1 MLLEELRNLYRFF
14 LFTESSENNQ
24 RDISEDTAYELSSQ
38 GDKGE
43 GSEII
48 DMEEL
53 GYHHTCVINIVM
65 EEFPRKLTYK
75 EIAKRSGLK
84 VHQIK
89 KICRELETLGLMRD
103 EWEESIF
110 ADDRKVVFPT
120 EQLLKYY
127 QQ

>member
-14 LFTESSENNQ
+14 LFTESSEKHQ
-24 RDISEDTAYELSSQ
+24 SDISEDTAYELSSQ
-38 GDKGE
+38 GSD
-43 GSEII
+43 SEII
-48 DMEEL
+48 DMQEL
-53 GYHHTCVINIVM
+53 GYYHTCVINIVM

-84 VHQIK
+84 LHQIK
-89 KICRELETLGLMRD
+89 KICRELETLGLMGD

-120 EQLLKYY
+120 EQLLRYY